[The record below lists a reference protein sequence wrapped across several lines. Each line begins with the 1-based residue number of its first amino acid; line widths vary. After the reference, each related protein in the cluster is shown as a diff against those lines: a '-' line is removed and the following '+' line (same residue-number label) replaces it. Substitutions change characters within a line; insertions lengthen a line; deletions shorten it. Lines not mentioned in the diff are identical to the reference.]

1 MSIQGAKKNSRLA
14 KLLAAGTDDAK
25 SGLLLSRLQTLLQSA
40 PAAESGVPNGIFLVK
55 QHTPA
60 RYTTATHSYWQLLGC

>member
-25 SGLLLSRLQTLLQSA
+25 SGLLLSLSRLQQLQST
-40 PAAESGVPNGIFLVK
+40 PAAESGVPNGIS
-55 QHTPA
+55 PI
-60 RYTTATHSYWQLLGC
+60 